1 MRIVGGKFAGRDLTS
16 PADRRVRPTAEHMRA
31 ALLDLLEPELP
42 NARILDLYAGTGA
55 LGIEAISRGALSC
68 DFVEWRLTSLWA
80 LKSNVNRFK
89 LKERTRTFKHDAI
102 HFTGAL
108 EEGRYDIAFCDPPY
122 ESKQL
127 DWIIRLWEEKRFSR
141 ILAVEHAVT
150 HLLPPG
156 HSSIT
161 SGPTR
166 FTIYRDAA
174 SLALPGAPRPVTRD
188 IPDPWASEP
197 PAAPRPRSVPERRRP
212 SKSNQARDSRQASDT
227 REAREPRESRESRQR
242 RDPREARESRQAPT
256 RKSAPTGKARPSRP
270 SRPAR
275 PSRRPPR
282 DG

>member
-16 PADRRVRPTAEHMRA
+16 PSDRRVRPTAEHMRS
-31 ALLDLLEPELP
+31 ALLDLLEPELAG
-42 NARILDLYAGTGA
+42 ARILDLFAGTGA
-55 LGIEAISRGALSC
+55 LGIEAISRGARSC

-102 HFTGAL
+102 HFTDAL
-108 EEGRYDIAFCDPPY
+108 VEGRYNIAFCDPPY

-127 DWIIRLWEEKRFSR
+127 DWIIRMWEEKRFSR
-141 ILAVEHAVT
+141 VLAVEHAVT

-174 SLALPGAPRPVTRD
+174 SLALPDAPRPV
-188 IPDPWASEP
+188 A
-197 PAAPRPRSVPERRRP
+197 
-212 SKSNQARDSRQASDT
+212 
-227 REAREPRESRESRQR
+227 
-242 RDPREARESRQAPT
+242 
-256 RKSAPTGKARPSRP
+256 
-270 SRPAR
+270 
-275 PSRRPPR
+275 
-282 DG
+282 